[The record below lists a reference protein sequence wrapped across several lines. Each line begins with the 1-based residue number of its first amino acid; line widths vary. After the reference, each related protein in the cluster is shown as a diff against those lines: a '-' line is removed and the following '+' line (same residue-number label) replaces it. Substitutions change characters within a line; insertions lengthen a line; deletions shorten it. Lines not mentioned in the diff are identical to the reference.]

1 MARSYLEKIESV
13 KYNLA
18 ETGDL
23 DYDDV
28 VMLLEYVD
36 QLEAMLN
43 SAWRGNE
50 WQEELAEENN

>member
-36 QLEAMLN
+36 QLETMLN